1 MGKDSPVGTTIVAGV
16 RSAARKKKRKVMP
29 RTEEHE
35 SIEGSTVS
43 VASADLL
50 ITVSGPP
57 TQEWERWAA
66 LIDTV
71 VSDQT
76 ANYAAVAIPADG
88 ARSNPAASISQT
100 KVPTYT
106 YQATQADNTPGLPGI
121 VRNSIYRPLAELAS
135 KLEARAL
142 LILAPD
148 SDALDA
154 SMVRILADAVLNGGN
169 DLSLPIYATP
179 PLDGLLNRAVFS
191 PLVSVLYGRRVR
203 FPLAQDFCISARML
217 ERLAALPLAAQGDIS
232 WPSIEAVASGFAI
245 CEAHVNV
252 SHHANS
258 DGLDLSGVLNVLLG
272 SLYSDMEKR
281 AALWQRPRG
290 LQPLRLIGWPATAPN
305 SDHNID
311 IAPLRDAFLL
321 GFTNLQ
327 EVWSLV
333 LPPVT
338 LMDLKR
344 LSKLPIEQFHMPD
357 TLWTRIIYDFALAHR
372 LRTISRAHLLG
383 ALVPLYL
390 GWVAS
395 YVRGSTS
402 GANGQPLQDL
412 EKVFEENKAY
422 FVSRW
427 RWPDRFNP

>member
-1 MGKDSPVGTTIVAGV
+1 
-16 RSAARKKKRKVMP
+16 MP
-29 RTEEHE
+29 KTEEHE
-35 SIEGSTVS
+35 AIEGSTAS

-57 TQEWERWAA
+57 SREWERWATI
-66 LIDTV
+66 IDAV

-76 ANYAAVAIPADG
+76 ANYAAFAVPADG
-88 ARSNPAASISQT
+88 VRPSPAAPISQT
-100 KVPTYT
+100 KIPIYT
-106 YQATQADNTPGLPGI
+106 YQATESDTIPGI
-121 VRNSIYRPLAELAS
+121 PGVVRNSIYRPIAELAS
-135 KLEARAL
+135 KLEVRAV

-148 SDALDA
+148 PGALEA
-154 SMVRILADAVLNGGN
+154 SMLRILADAVLNGGN
-169 DLSLPIYATP
+169 DLCLPVYATP
-179 PLDGLLNRAVFS
+179 PLDGLLNRAVLS
-191 PLVSVLYGRRVR
+191 PLVSVLYGKRVR

-217 ERLAALPLAAQGDIS
+217 ERLASLPATSQADIS
-232 WPSIEAVASGFAI
+232 WPSIEASAAGFAI

-252 SHHANS
+252 SHHTKS
-258 DGLDLSGVLNVLLG
+258 DGLDLSDVLNLLLG

-281 AALWQRPRG
+281 AALWQRLRG
-290 LQPLRLIGWPATAPN
+290 IQPLRLIGWPSAIPN

-311 IAPLRDAFLL
+311 IAPLRDAFFL
-321 GFTNLQ
+321 GFSNLQ

-338 LMDLKR
+338 LLELKR
-344 LSKLPIEQFHMPD
+344 LSKLPLEQFHMPD
-357 TLWTRIIYDFALAHR
+357 TLWTRIVYDFALAHR
-372 LRTISRAHLLG
+372 LRPLSRAHLLG

-395 YVRGSTS
+395 YVHNATN

-412 EKVFEENKAY
+412 EKTFEDNKAY